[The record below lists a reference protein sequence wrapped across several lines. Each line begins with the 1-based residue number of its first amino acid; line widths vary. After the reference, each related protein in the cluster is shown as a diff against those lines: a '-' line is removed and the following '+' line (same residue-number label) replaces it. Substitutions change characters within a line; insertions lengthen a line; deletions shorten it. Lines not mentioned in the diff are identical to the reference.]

1 MFFRYFKSLESP
13 EGLVTRVMDADAP
26 VYAEA
31 KKEDGSD
38 KFVEATFQEW
48 WDTSVAEDTKVA
60 AQTSAPEGHFFAEVP
75 NPKAEGEVIMVTCS
89 LADGEPIDQEATDG
103 AEAEAPVEAAPE
115 ATPEAPAASE
125 GTEAPA
131 EGQDAPSEGTE
142 GNVTPSEG
150 GEQAPE

>member
-13 EGLVTRVMDADAP
+13 EGLITRVESQNADA
-26 VYAEA
+26 YSDAE
-31 KKEDGSD
+31 
-38 KFVEATFQEW
+38 KFVEASFQEW

-89 LADGEPIDQEATDG
+89 LADGEPIDQEAADG
-103 AEAEAPVEAAPE
+103 AEVEAPAPESTPEAAPE
-115 ATPEAPAASE
+115 APAAPE
-125 GTEAPA
+125 GTEAPS

-142 GNVTPSEG
+142 ANAAPSES